1 MQYVYILLIFAI
13 TFVLLLFVFQN
24 LASVTVSFFSSSL
37 TLPLSVL
44 MLGVYILGMLTGGF
58 VVALLR
64 TLVHG
69 ATRKPKQE

>member
-1 MQYVYILLIFAI
+1 MRYVYILLIFAI
-13 TFVLLLFVFQN
+13 AVVLLLFVFQN
-24 LASVTVSFFSSSL
+24 LASVAVSFFSSNL

-44 MLGVYILGMLTGGF
+44 MLGVYLLGMLTEGF

-69 ATRKPKQE
+69 ATRKPKQD